1 MDRIAA
7 HYGKKSE
14 SQRLLSGRGEL
25 EFVRTKRII
34 EQFLP
39 YETGLSIAD
48 VGGGSGPYAFWLAG
62 KGHRVS
68 LFDLVPKHIDEAVSI
83 NRTARRPL
91 ARIEVADVRSIEL
104 GSGQHDVVLLLGP
117 LYHLTS
123 AKERRQ
129 VLRKA
134 ADWLSPDGVGYVAY
148 ISRFASM
155 LDGFTQRLYVDP
167 EFLDIV
173 KQDLETGVHRPNRD
187 NTRYFTDAYF
197 HHPDEIEREAEEAHL
212 QVVDLIAPWRELP
225 GCGRISTRCGQTRE
239 NARSCSR
246 WSTERTGTVR
256 SWAQAATFFWFS
268 RSRPSSD
275 DRNCTKR
282 KRPVV
287 KMGNPKTW
295 FYVLRNTSTSSGN
308 CLRKGHRSRFTSQI

>member
-39 YETGLSIAD
+39 NETGLSIAD

-197 HHPDEIEREAEEAHL
+197 HHPDEIEREAEEANL
-212 QVVDLIAPWRELP
+212 EVVDLRAVEGIAWMWQNFDEMWADPRERAIMLEMVD
-225 GCGRISTRCGQTRE
+225 RTDRD
-239 NARSCSR
+239 RSLMGAS
-246 WSTERTGTVR
+246 SHILLVFKK
-256 SWAQAATFFWFS
+256 QA
-268 RSRPSSD
+268 
-275 DRNCTKR
+275 
-282 KRPVV
+282 VE
-287 KMGNPKTW
+287 
-295 FYVLRNTSTSSGN
+295 
-308 CLRKGHRSRFTSQI
+308 